1 MTDTKHLIRQIIN
14 GTRLIDNQRKYEAL
28 GCGAAVIH
36 GFFAITFFCIHVLP
50 LGIYNS
56 GVVIFYLFL
65 ALFLSRRERYMAI
78 YISTF
83 VEVLLHSVI
92 ATILVGWDWGFMV
105 YTIALVPIS
114 FYLSYTMPHK
124 ERRMSVP
131 MITSAAVTFCYIAI
145 DILMRYITPVY
156 SEEFYS
162 GLVYLYYY
170 FNTMLA
176 FIFLL
181 LFSMLFA
188 LEVRHMQY
196 QLEKE
201 NIELGEIANYD
212 PLTKLLNRR
221 SMARYLKKS
230 LEEAQTEK
238 GLFCIIMTDID
249 DFKKVNDTY
258 GHAVGDQ
265 VLILISDV
273 VSRNIRENDY
283 VCRWGGEEILIL
295 LMADMNYAQGIAER
309 IRKDIL
315 NSVVE
320 SKEGNVQVTVTMG
333 IAEYHENATIRE
345 LIDEADQ
352 KLYYGK
358 KHGKNQVVARS

>member
-1 MTDTKHLIRQIIN
+1 MTDMAHRIRQVIN
-14 GTRLIDNQRKYEAL
+14 GTSLIDNKRKYEFL
-28 GCGAAVIH
+28 GYGAAIIH
-36 GFFAITFFCIHVLP
+36 GFFALSLLCIHVFP
-50 LGIYNS
+50 LGIYNI

-65 ALFLSRRERYMAI
+65 ALVLSRREQYMAI

-83 VEVLLHSVI
+83 VEILLHSVI
-92 ATILVGWDWGFMV
+92 ATVLVGWDWGFMV
-105 YTIALVPIS
+105 YTVALVPIS
-114 FYLSYTMPHK
+114 FYLSYTMPHM
-124 ERRMSVP
+124 ERRMSMP
-131 MITSAAVTFCYIAI
+131 MVTSAAVTACYIAI

-156 SEEFYS
+156 SEGFHP
-162 GLVYLYYY
+162 GFVCFYYY

-176 FIFLL
+176 FVFLL

-201 NIELGEIANYD
+201 NMKLGEIANYD

-221 SMARYLKKS
+221 SMAQYLRKS
-230 LEEAQTEK
+230 FEKAQTDK
-238 GLFCIIMTDID
+238 GSFCIIMTDID

-258 GHAVGDQ
+258 GHAIGDQ
-265 VLILISDV
+265 VLILISNV
-273 VSRNIRENDY
+273 ISRNVREDDC

-295 LMADMNYAQGIAER
+295 LMTDRNHAQKIAER
-309 IRKDIL
+309 IREDIL
-315 NSVVE
+315 SSAVE

-333 IAEYHENATIRE
+333 IAEYQENVTVRE
-345 LIDEADQ
+345 LIEEADR

-358 KHGKNQVVARS
+358 QHGKNQIVV